1 MNRFIDIFYNFPLVV
16 SGIAWLI
23 AQLLK
28 TVVNIVTE
36 RRLNFVSLMASG
48 GMPSSHSATVSALAV
63 SIGLTEGFASPF
75 FAIAFLFA
83 YIVMYDAAGVRRE
96 TGEQAK
102 ILNKML
108 IDLTEGHT
116 DEMPKQLKELV
127 GHTPLQVFAGAVLG
141 IAIAIAARFIVY
153 GTL

>member
-1 MNRFIDIFYNFPLVV
+1 MNRFIDIFFNFPLVV

-28 TVVNIVTE
+28 TVVSIVTE

-48 GMPSSHSATVSALAV
+48 GMPSSHSATVSALAI

-75 FAIAFLFA
+75 FAIAFFFA

-102 ILNKML
+102 ILNKIL
-108 IDLTEGHT
+108 VDLTEGHT

-141 IAIAIAARFIVY
+141 IAIAIAAKFIVY